1 MGFRLSTVDGRAVLI
16 EGDAWHDL
24 AAASNGLL
32 SEDPMEAV
40 GRHRELH
47 SVAAAL
53 GGRAADGGVAN
64 TTFGPPVPSPRNV
77 FGIGLNYAD
86 HAGEADMA
94 LPAKPLVFTKWPSCI
109 TGPTA
114 SVELRS
120 ETADYEAELVVV
132 IGDGGRD
139 VSVDDA
145 WDHVAGIMCG
155 QDISDRRLQ
164 FAAQPPHFDLGKS
177 RDTYGPVGPALVS
190 LDLVDDPADL
200 AIECRVNG
208 ETRQSSRT
216 RHLIFDVPFLISYL
230 STAIT
235 LAPGDMIFTGT
246 PEGIGATQGLYL
258 QPGDVVETEI
268 VGLGLMRNVCV

>member
-1 MGFRLSTVDGRAVLI
+1 
-16 EGDAWHDL
+16 
-24 AAASNGLL
+24 
-32 SEDPMEAV
+32 MEAV
-40 GRHRELH
+40 ALHRELH

-155 QDISDRRLQ
+155 QDISDSSS
-164 FAAQPPHFDLGKS
+164 PP
-177 RDTYGPVGPALVS
+177 S
-190 LDLVDDPADL
+190 LPISIWASH
-200 AIECRVNG
+200 
-208 ETRQSSRT
+208 ETRTGRSA
-216 RHLIFDVPFLISYL
+216 RHSC
-230 STAIT
+230 AR
-235 LAPGDMIFTGT
+235 PG
-246 PEGIGATQGLYL
+246 
-258 QPGDVVETEI
+258 
-268 VGLGLMRNVCV
+268 R